1 MKVQPDPKS
10 LTKMIATDYSQNM
23 FIGILIEAV
32 EQKRELLQVARKLE
46 AILENSDL
54 ALRHYHEIS
63 ENIDCPLRTL
73 NIPEPTISR
82 YFAETVENQVKI
94 YLEDLAKRRL
104 ST

>member
-32 EQKRELLQVARKLE
+32 EQERNLVQVAHKLE
-46 AILENSDL
+46 TMLENSDL

-63 ENIDCPLRTL
+63 EDIDGPLRTL

-94 YLEDLAKRRL
+94 YLENLTERRL
-104 ST
+104 SS